1 MSGCRN
7 STTDW
12 RILYLSYRMR
22 QLLPRSVRQ
31 TAIHR
36 KRLNLFGSR
45 SKRHANSLILPR
57 DIAPSNRVRS
67 ENGKHPTDDAA
78 TQDSPLGCP
87 MYFQQAYP
95 SGSNAS
101 QHRSLR
107 TANSSRWSEHRPT
120 PSKRKTGELLV

>member
-57 DIAPSNRVRS
+57 DVAPPNRVRP

-78 TQDSPLGCP
+78 TQDSHCRRSRFRQALGREVET
-87 MYFQQAYP
+87 M
-95 SGSNAS
+95 
-101 QHRSLR
+101 
-107 TANSSRWSEHRPT
+107 
-120 PSKRKTGELLV
+120 K